1 MDFLKH
7 EGFRIFN
14 NNNKAITIIEMKC
27 AFVQQEGTEN
37 PIIKK
42 KSYQVQQHQMFFLEE
57 TISFAKITSK
67 LKGERKP
74 ESE

>member
-1 MDFLKH
+1 
-7 EGFRIFN
+7 
-14 NNNKAITIIEMKC
+14 MKC

-37 PIIKK
+37 LIIKK